1 MLGTKWNSK
10 ICKFEKY
17 QNAILEPSNPDSV
30 AVLKKKFGK
39 IFSCFFFS
47 VSLFKKCQ
55 PKTSIFDQN
64 RIWFTKKDNNGEQT
78 EEVTLVSESM
88 SGS

>member
-1 MLGTKWNSK
+1 MEQNE
-10 ICKFEKY
+10 IQKFVSLKS
-17 QNAILEPSNPDSV
+17 IKMPLEPSNPDSV

-39 IFSCFFFS
+39 IFSWFFFFYI
-47 VSLFKKCQ
+47 SLFKKCQ

-88 SGS
+88 SGL

>member
-1 MLGTKWNSK
+1 MEQNE
-10 ICKFEKY
+10 IQKFVSLKS
-17 QNAILEPSNPDSV
+17 IKMPLEPSNPDSV

-39 IFSCFFFS
+39 IFFWFFFFYI
-47 VSLFKKCQ
+47 SLFKKCQ

-88 SGS
+88 SGL

>member
-1 MLGTKWNSK
+1 MFGTKWNSK

-17 QNAILEPSNPDSV
+17 QNAILEPNNPDCV
-30 AVLKKKFGK
+30 AVLKKIWKD
-39 IFSCFFFS
+39 IFLFFFFY
-47 VSLFKKCQ
+47 VSLLKKCQ